1 MHCRKDK
8 VKHRNLLRIFL
19 LGIALL
25 LILGV
30 QASMMSDIDVTRV
43 SEDCG
48 KWKISFNWSEMDQ
61 YSSSTSHGDSA
72 SKKVKF
78 STDTLTM
85 TSSER
90 TRVVKVSVIAYAQSG
105 AVPINSSS
113 MIALANETLS
123 KSEVCG
129 KINTS
134 KRLID
139 GRLGVFA
146 SGVKCPL
153 GEPVYAAVYPVDY
166 HLDRPGGVLESDG
179 LGIVLSTYDQETTD
193 RLINSIKIE
202 QTR

>member
-1 MHCRKDK
+1 M

-25 LILGV
+25 LMSGT
-30 QASMMSDIDVTRV
+30 QASMMNDIDVTRV

-48 KWKISFNWSEMDQ
+48 KWKISFNWSELDQ

-78 STDTLTM
+78 STDTLVM

-90 TRVVKVSVIAYAQSG
+90 TKVVKVSVIAYSQSG
-105 AVPINSSS
+105 TAPINSSS
-113 MIALANETLS
+113 MMALANETLS
-123 KSEVCG
+123 KSSVCG
-129 KINTS
+129 KINAS
-134 KRLID
+134 ERLID
-139 GRLGVFA
+139 GRLGFFA
-146 SGVKCPL
+146 SGAKCPL

-166 HLDRPGGVLESDG
+166 HLDRPGGVLASDA

-193 RLINSIKIE
+193 RLLNSIKIE
-202 QTR
+202 QIG